1 MSMRQRKA
9 TQSDTAIGQRIRAQ
23 RIVCGIS
30 QSALAV
36 ALGVSFQQ
44 VQKYEKGVNRVGS
57 ARLVEIAKALKTT
70 TSALLDVSEAGSNK
84 DTAAIMEL
92 LTTREGVAMAKSF
105 MKLPPDLRR
114 QIVALVD
121 RVAA

>member
-1 MSMRQRKA
+1 MRQRKA
-9 TQSDTAIGQRIRAQ
+9 TTEDIAIGQRIRAQ
-23 RIVCGIS
+23 RIMCGIS
-30 QSALAV
+30 QGTLAD

-44 VQKYEKGVNRVGS
+44 IQKYEKGVNRVGS
-57 ARLVEIAKALKTT
+57 GRIVEIAKVLNTT
-70 TSALLDVSEAGSNK
+70 VSALLDVTEAGANK
-84 DTAAIMEL
+84 ETAAIMEL

-114 QIVALVD
+114 QIAALVD